1 MNDSARV
8 IAGRY
13 ELGKL
18 IGRGGMAEVYSGVD
32 TRLGRTVAIKLL
44 KSDLANDS
52 SFEAR
57 FRQEAQASAR
67 MAHPTIVRVYDAGDE
82 ITVDSDGVER
92 HLPYIVMELVRGE
105 VLRDILRQRK
115 LTQQEA
121 IAYATGVLTAL
132 EFSHAAGVIHR
143 DIKPANVMITES
155 NAIKVM
161 DFGIARAVSD
171 SSATLAQ
178 TNGIVGTAQYFS
190 PEQARGE
197 TVDHRTDLYSTG
209 VLLYEMLVGRPPF
222 TGDTAVSVAY
232 QHVSE
237 TAISPAAVNPVIS
250 LAIDSVVMK
259 SLSKERNQR
268 FQSAGEFRAALA
280 AAVLGQSV
288 SSWSDDIQPATAPME
303 PIVETVVAPVLPTL
317 DPFEELLAAAN
328 EETTKEINKPLI
340 SASDETVV
348 MDKPE
353 IDEFSQ
359 LGFAA
364 GPTQVINTTRAKS
377 SAEPP
382 SAALIWGFGSGI
394 SVLVL
399 GLLVWLIA
407 SGGSMFSSG
416 GDSSNQIYVANVI
429 GKTYDEAYS
438 TLTEQKLLVDKQ
450 LQSSDS
456 VESGL
461 VISTDPPAGVRVGVK
476 TTVTVL
482 VSAGKDQVRMPDLT
496 GMTEVDALSAINAAG
511 LTLGT
516 ITQSD
521 SPTVAQNLVISSDPL
536 PNTSVSLKSVVN
548 LAISTGTVTVPDV
561 VNLEL
566 IDATA
571 QLSVP
576 TVGYIVKTDLAF
588 DCKGTAGTVVIA
600 QSIQP
605 GAQPQGQTITLTLE
619 CIVIPTGTVTVPD
632 VVNLEVSDARAQLSD
647 PAVGYVVL
655 TDLSPS
661 CAGTAG
667 TAVIA
672 QSIQPGVQ
680 PQGQTITLTLE
691 CISDAG

>member
-1 MNDSARV
+1 MNESARV

-13 ELGKL
+13 ELGQL

-44 KSDLANDS
+44 KSDLAADS

-82 ITVDSDGVER
+82 ITVDSNGVER

-105 VLRDILRQRK
+105 VLRDILRQRR

-143 DIKPANVMITES
+143 DIKPANVMITET
-155 NAIKVM
+155 NAVKVM

-209 VLLYEMLVGRPPF
+209 VLLYEMLAGRPPF

-237 TAISPAAVNPVIS
+237 TAPSPSSLNPTIS

-259 SLSKERNQR
+259 SLSKERSER
-268 FQSAGEFRAALA
+268 FQSASEFRSALA

-288 SSWSDDIQPATAPME
+288 SSWSDEQQPATAPME
-303 PIVETVVAPVLPTL
+303 PIVEPVLPPVLPTV
-317 DPFEELLAAAN
+317 DPFEELLASAN
-328 EETTKEINKPLI
+328 EESTGGIQKP
-340 SASDETVV
+340 ASVEETVV
-348 MDKPE
+348 
-353 IDEFSQ
+353 IDSAEDGFSQ
-359 LGFAA
+359 LGFAT
-364 GPTQVINTTRAKS
+364 GQTPVIKEADTKTKNSTDA
-377 SAEPP
+377 P

-394 SVLVL
+394 SVLLL
-399 GLLVWLIA
+399 GLLVWIIA
-407 SGGSMFSSG
+407 SGGAVFNFG
-416 GDSSNQIYVANVI
+416 GNGSNKIAVANVI
-429 GKTYDEAYS
+429 GKTYDEAYQ
-438 TLTEQKLLVDKQ
+438 TLTKQDLLVDKQ
-450 LQSSDS
+450 LQLSDTI
-456 VESGL
+456 ESGL
-461 VISTDPPAGVRVGVK
+461 VISTDPPAGQQVGAK
-476 TTVTVL
+476 TTITVL
-482 VSAGKDQVRMPDLT
+482 VSAGKEQVLVPDLS
-496 GMTEVDALSAINAAG
+496 GKTEADALTALTAAG

-521 SPTVAQNLVISSDPL
+521 SANVAQNLVISSDPM
-536 PNTSVSLKSVVN
+536 PNTSVSAKSVVN
-548 LAISTGTVTVPDV
+548 LVISTGTVTVPNV
-561 VNLEL
+561 VNLE
-566 IDATA
+566 INDATS
-571 QLSVP
+571 QLSSIA
-576 TVGYIVKTDLAF
+576 VGYIVQTDLAPT
-588 DCKGTAGTVVIA
+588 CTGKAGTTVIA

-605 GAQPQGQTITLTLE
+605 GSQPQGQTIVLTLE
-619 CIVIPTGTVTVPD
+619 C
-632 VVNLEVSDARAQLSD
+632 
-647 PAVGYVVL
+647 VG
-655 TDLSPS
+655 
-661 CAGTAG
+661 
-667 TAVIA
+667 
-672 QSIQPGVQ
+672 
-680 PQGQTITLTLE
+680 
-691 CISDAG
+691 

>member
-1 MNDSARV
+1 MELPMNDSAR
-8 IAGRY
+8 ILAGRY
-13 ELGKL
+13 ELGQL

-32 TRLGRTVAIKLL
+32 TRLGRTIAIKLL
-44 KSDLANDS
+44 KADLAADS

-82 ITVDSDGVER
+82 VTVDINGVER

-143 DIKPANVMITES
+143 DIKPANVMITEA

-209 VLLYEMLVGRPPF
+209 VLLYEMLTGRPPF

-237 TAISPAAVNPVIS
+237 TAPSPSIVNPSIS

-259 SLSKERNQR
+259 SLSKERSER
-268 FQSAGEFRAALA
+268 FQSASEFRSALA

-288 SSWSDDIQPATAPME
+288 SSWSDEQQPATAPME
-303 PIVETVVAPVLPTL
+303 PINETAQAPVLPTG
-317 DPFEELLAAAN
+317 DPFEELLTAAN
-328 EETTKEINKPLI
+328 EEATSGIAVPENFP
-340 SASDETVV
+340 ADETVEF
-348 MDKPE
+348 DAAE
-353 IDEFSQ
+353 DNAFSQ
-359 LGFAA
+359 LGFAV
-364 GPTQVINTTRAKS
+364 GPTQTIAKAKS
-377 SAEPP
+377 SGEAP
-382 SAALIWGFGSGI
+382 SAGLIWGFSSGL
-394 SVLVL
+394 SVLVI
-399 GLLVWLIA
+399 GLLVWILS
-407 SGGSMFSSG
+407 SGGSMFNFG
-416 GDSSNQIYVANVI
+416 GNTNNKITVENVV
-429 GKTYDEAYS
+429 GKTYDEAYK
-438 TLTEQKLLVDKQ
+438 TLTGQNLLVDKQ
-450 LQSSDS
+450 LQLSDT

-461 VISTDPPAGVRVGVK
+461 VISTDPAAGQEVGAK

-482 VSAGKDQVRMPDLT
+482 VSAGQEEVLVPDVT
-496 GMTEVDALSAINAAG
+496 GMTEANALTTLSSMG
-511 LTLGT
+511 LVLGT
-516 ITQSD
+516 ITQSG
-521 SPTVAQNLVISSDPL
+521 SATVAKNLVISSDPL
-536 PNTSVSLKSVVN
+536 PNTSVKAKSVVN
-548 LAISTGTVTVPDV
+548 LVISTGSVTVPNV

-566 IDATA
+566 SDASA
-571 QLSVP
+571 KLAAP
-576 TVGYIVKTDLAF
+576 TVGYVVKTDLAV
-588 DCKGTAGTVVIA
+588 DC
-600 QSIQP
+600 
-605 GAQPQGQTITLTLE
+605 L
-619 CIVIPTGTVTVPD
+619 
-632 VVNLEVSDARAQLSD
+632 
-647 PAVGYVVL
+647 
-655 TDLSPS
+655 
-661 CAGTAG
+661 GTAG

-672 QSIQPGVQ
+672 QSIEPGVQ
-680 PQGQTITLTLE
+680 PQGQTIVLTLE
-691 CISDAG
+691 CIG

>member
-1 MNDSARV
+1 MELPMNDSARI

-13 ELGKL
+13 ELGQL

-32 TRLGRTVAIKLL
+32 TRLGRTIAIKLL
-44 KSDLANDS
+44 KADLAADS

-82 ITVDSDGVER
+82 VTVDINGVER

-143 DIKPANVMITES
+143 DIKPANVMITEA

-209 VLLYEMLVGRPPF
+209 VLLYEMLTGRPPF

-237 TAISPAAVNPVIS
+237 TAPSPSIVNPSIS

-259 SLSKERNQR
+259 SLSKERSER
-268 FQSAGEFRAALA
+268 FQSASEFRSALA

-288 SSWSDDIQPATAPME
+288 SSWSDEQQPATAPME
-303 PIVETVVAPVLPTL
+303 PINETAQAPVLPTG
-317 DPFEELLAAAN
+317 DPFEELLTAAN
-328 EETTKEINKPLI
+328 EEATSGIAVPENFP
-340 SASDETVV
+340 ADETVEF
-348 MDKPE
+348 DAAE
-353 IDEFSQ
+353 DNAFSQ
-359 LGFAA
+359 LGFAV
-364 GPTQVINTTRAKS
+364 GPTQTIAKAKS
-377 SAEPP
+377 SGEAP
-382 SAALIWGFGSGI
+382 SAGLIWGFGSGL
-394 SVLVL
+394 SVLVI
-399 GLLVWLIA
+399 GLLVWILS
-407 SGGSMFSSG
+407 SGGSMFNFG
-416 GDSSNQIYVANVI
+416 GNTNNIITVENVV
-429 GKTYDEAYS
+429 GKTYDEAYKA
-438 TLTEQKLLVDKQ
+438 LTGQNLLVDKQ
-450 LQSSDS
+450 LQLSDT

-461 VISTDPPAGVRVGVK
+461 VISTDPAAGQEVGAK

-482 VSAGKDQVRMPDLT
+482 VSAGQEEVLVPDVT
-496 GMTEVDALSAINAAG
+496 GMTEANALTTLSSMG
-511 LTLGT
+511 LVLGT

-521 SPTVAQNLVISSDPL
+521 SATVAKNLVISSDPL
-536 PNTSVSLKSVVN
+536 PNTSVKAKSVVN
-548 LAISTGTVTVPDV
+548 LVISTGSVTVPNV

-566 IDATA
+566 SDASA
-571 QLSVP
+571 KLAAP
-576 TVGYIVKTDLAF
+576 TVGYVVQTDLAV
-588 DCKGTAGTVVIA
+588 DC
-600 QSIQP
+600 
-605 GAQPQGQTITLTLE
+605 L
-619 CIVIPTGTVTVPD
+619 
-632 VVNLEVSDARAQLSD
+632 
-647 PAVGYVVL
+647 
-655 TDLSPS
+655 
-661 CAGTAG
+661 GTAG

-672 QSIQPGVQ
+672 QSIEPGVQ
-680 PQGQTITLTLE
+680 PQGQTIVLTLE
-691 CISDAG
+691 CIG

>member
-1 MNDSARV
+1 MNDAARI

-13 ELGKL
+13 ELGQL

-44 KSDLANDS
+44 KADLAADS

-82 ITVDSDGVER
+82 ITIDSNGVER
-92 HLPYIVMELVRGE
+92 HLPYIIMELVRGE
-105 VLRDILRQRK
+105 VLRDILRQRR

-132 EFSHAAGVIHR
+132 EFSHQAGVIHR
-143 DIKPANVMITES
+143 DIKPANVMITET

-209 VLLYEMLVGRPPF
+209 VLLYEMLTGRPPF

-237 TAISPAAVNPVIS
+237 TAPSPAMVNPTIS

-259 SLSKERNQR
+259 SLSKDRSAR
-268 FQSAGEFRAALA
+268 FQSASEFRSALA

-288 SSWSDDIQPATAPME
+288 TSWSDEQQPATAPME
-303 PIVETVVAPVLPTL
+303 PIVEVAPVVETVVAPVLPTV
-317 DPFEELLAAAN
+317 DPFDELISSAN
-328 EETTKEINKPLI
+328 EEATSEISRPVVE
-340 SASDETVV
+340 ETVV
-348 MDKPE
+348 LEVPE
-353 IDEFSQ
+353 EDGFSQ
-359 LGFAA
+359 LGFAPGA
-364 GPTQVINTTRAKS
+364 TQVIDAPKVKTKGS
-377 SAEPP
+377 GEPP
-382 SAALIWGFGSGI
+382 SAGLIWGFGTGI
-394 SVLVL
+394 SVLL
-399 GLLVWLIA
+399 IGLLVWLIA
-407 SGGSMFSSG
+407 SGGAVFNLG
-416 GDSSNQIYVANVI
+416 GNGSNKIAVADVV

-438 TLTEQKLLVDKQ
+438 TLSNQNLLVDKQ
-450 LQSSDS
+450 LKLSDT

-461 VISTDPPAGVRVGVK
+461 VISTDPPAGVQVGAK
-476 TTVTVL
+476 TTITVL
-482 VSAGKDQVRMPDLT
+482 VSAGKEQVLMPDLT
-496 GMTEVDALSAINAAG
+496 GMTEVDALAALSQAG

-516 ITQSD
+516 ITQENSA
-521 SPTVAQNLVISSDPL
+521 TVAQNLVISSDPM
-536 PNTSVSLKSVVN
+536 PNTNVAAKSVVN
-548 LAISTGTVTVPDV
+548 LVISTGTVTVPNV

-566 IDATA
+566 SDASA
-571 QLSVP
+571 QLSAP
-576 TVGYIVKTDLAF
+576 TVQYIVQTDLAP
-588 DCKGTAGTVVIA
+588 DC
-600 QSIQP
+600 
-605 GAQPQGQTITLTLE
+605 L
-619 CIVIPTGTVTVPD
+619 
-632 VVNLEVSDARAQLSD
+632 
-647 PAVGYVVL
+647 
-655 TDLSPS
+655 
-661 CAGTAG
+661 GTAG

-672 QSIQPGVQ
+672 QSIAPGEQ
-680 PQGQTITLTLE
+680 PQGQTIILTLE
-691 CISDAG
+691 CVG

>member
-1 MNDSARV
+1 MNDAARI

-13 ELGKL
+13 ELGQL

-44 KSDLANDS
+44 KADLAADS

-82 ITVDSDGVER
+82 ISLDSNGVER
-92 HLPYIVMELVRGE
+92 HLPYIIMELVRGE
-105 VLRDILRQRK
+105 VLRDILRQRR

-132 EFSHAAGVIHR
+132 EFSHQAGVIHR
-143 DIKPANVMITES
+143 DIKPANVMITET

-209 VLLYEMLVGRPPF
+209 VLLYEMLTGRPPF

-237 TAISPAAVNPVIS
+237 TAPSPSMVNPTIS

-259 SLSKERNQR
+259 SLSKERSAR
-268 FQSAGEFRAALA
+268 FQSASEFRSALA

-288 SSWSDDIQPATAPME
+288 TSWSDEQQPATAPME
-303 PIVETVVAPVLPTL
+303 PIVEVEPVVETVVAPVLPTV
-317 DPFEELLAAAN
+317 DPFDELISSAN
-328 EETTKEINKPLI
+328 EEATSEISRPVVE
-340 SASDETVV
+340 ETVV
-348 MDKPE
+348 LEVPE
-353 IDEFSQ
+353 EDGFSQ
-359 LGFAA
+359 LGFATGA
-364 GPTQVINTTRAKS
+364 TQVIDAPKTKTKGS
-377 SAEPP
+377 GEPP
-382 SAALIWGFGSGI
+382 SAGLIWGFGTGI
-394 SVLVL
+394 SVLL
-399 GLLVWLIA
+399 IGLLVWLIA
-407 SGGSMFSSG
+407 SGGAVFNLG
-416 GDSSNQIYVANVI
+416 GNGSNKIAVADVV

-438 TLTEQKLLVDKQ
+438 TLTNQNLLVDKQ
-450 LQSSDS
+450 LKLSDT

-461 VISTDPPAGVRVGVK
+461 VISTDPPAGVQVGAK
-476 TTVTVL
+476 TTITVL
-482 VSAGKDQVRMPDLT
+482 VSAGKEQVLMPDLT
-496 GMTEVDALSAINAAG
+496 GMTEVDALAALSQAG

-516 ITQSD
+516 ITQENSA
-521 SPTVAQNLVISSDPL
+521 TVAQNLVISSDPM
-536 PNTSVSLKSVVN
+536 PNTNVPAKSVVN
-548 LAISTGTVTVPDV
+548 LVISTGTVTVPNV

-566 IDATA
+566 SDASA
-571 QLSVP
+571 QLSAP
-576 TVGYIVKTDLAF
+576 TVQYLVQTDLAP
-588 DCKGTAGTVVIA
+588 DC
-600 QSIQP
+600 
-605 GAQPQGQTITLTLE
+605 L
-619 CIVIPTGTVTVPD
+619 
-632 VVNLEVSDARAQLSD
+632 
-647 PAVGYVVL
+647 
-655 TDLSPS
+655 
-661 CAGTAG
+661 GTAG

-672 QSIQPGVQ
+672 QSIAPGEQ
-680 PQGQTITLTLE
+680 PQGQTIILTLE
-691 CISDAG
+691 CVG

>member
-1 MNDSARV
+1 MELPMNDSARI

-13 ELGKL
+13 ELGQL

-32 TRLGRTVAIKLL
+32 TRLGRTIAIKLL
-44 KSDLANDS
+44 KADLAADS

-82 ITVDSDGVER
+82 VTVDINGVER

-143 DIKPANVMITES
+143 DIKPANVMITEA

-209 VLLYEMLVGRPPF
+209 VLLYEMLTGRPPF

-237 TAISPAAVNPVIS
+237 TAPSPSIVNPSIS

-259 SLSKERNQR
+259 SLSKERSER
-268 FQSAGEFRAALA
+268 FQSASEFRSALA

-288 SSWSDDIQPATAPME
+288 SSWSDEQQPATAPME
-303 PIVETVVAPVLPTL
+303 PINETAQAPVLPTG
-317 DPFEELLAAAN
+317 DPFEELLTAAN
-328 EETTKEINKPLI
+328 EEATSGIAVPENFP
-340 SASDETVV
+340 ADETVEF
-348 MDKPE
+348 DAAE
-353 IDEFSQ
+353 DNAFSQ
-359 LGFAA
+359 LGFAV
-364 GPTQVINTTRAKS
+364 GPTQTIAKAKS
-377 SAEPP
+377 SGEAP
-382 SAALIWGFGSGI
+382 SAGLIWGFGSGL
-394 SVLVL
+394 SVLVI
-399 GLLVWLIA
+399 GLLVWILS
-407 SGGSMFSSG
+407 SGGSMFNFG
-416 GDSSNQIYVANVI
+416 GNTNNKITVENVV
-429 GKTYDEAYS
+429 GKTYDEAYK
-438 TLTEQKLLVDKQ
+438 TLTGQNLLVDKQ
-450 LQSSDS
+450 LQLSDT

-461 VISTDPPAGVRVGVK
+461 VISTDPAAGQEVGAK

-482 VSAGKDQVRMPDLT
+482 VSAGQEEVLVPDVT
-496 GMTEVDALSAINAAG
+496 GMTEANALTTLSSMG
-511 LTLGT
+511 LVLGT

-521 SPTVAQNLVISSDPL
+521 SATVAKNLVISSDPL
-536 PNTSVSLKSVVN
+536 PNTSVKAKSVVN
-548 LAISTGTVTVPDV
+548 LVISTGSVTVPNV

-566 IDATA
+566 SDASA
-571 QLSVP
+571 KLAAP
-576 TVGYIVKTDLAF
+576 TVGYVVKTDLAV
-588 DCKGTAGTVVIA
+588 DC
-600 QSIQP
+600 
-605 GAQPQGQTITLTLE
+605 L
-619 CIVIPTGTVTVPD
+619 
-632 VVNLEVSDARAQLSD
+632 
-647 PAVGYVVL
+647 
-655 TDLSPS
+655 
-661 CAGTAG
+661 GTAG

-672 QSIQPGVQ
+672 QSIEPGVQ
-680 PQGQTITLTLE
+680 PQGQTIVLTLE
-691 CISDAG
+691 CIG